1 MLNRKTRLLS
11 IGLALTF
18 TLAFVSKVAGASLL
32 GATMPKQTAAS
43 SKPAVT
49 NLAQLIRTLRSRG
62 NKVARKERV
71 EQPFLSVKGQ
81 IIKIDDQDVQVFEY
95 RTAHAAQLDAN
106 KISPTGSSTV
116 TRMLMWIAPPHFFR
130 AGRLI
135 VLYVGEDR
143 SVLQVLVDILGPQFA
158 GK

>member
-1 MLNRKTRLLS
+1 MLDRKTRLLS

-18 TLAFVSKVAGASLL
+18 TLAFVSQVAGAVLL

-49 NLAQLIRTLRSRG
+49 NLAQLIRTLRNRG
-62 NKVARKERV
+62 HKVVRKERV
-71 EQPFLSVKGQ
+71 DQPFFSVKGQ
-81 IIKIDDQDVQVFEY
+81 IIHIDEQDVQIFEY
-95 RTAHAAQLDAN
+95 RTARAAELDAN
-106 KISPTGSSTV
+106 KINRTGTST
-116 TRMLMWIAPPHFFR
+116 TTSMPMWIAPPHFFKT
-130 AGRLI
+130 GRLI

-143 SVLQVLVDILGPQFA
+143 SVLQELVDILGPQFA

>member
-1 MLNRKTRLLS
+1 MLNRKTRVLS

-18 TLAFVSKVAGASLL
+18 TLAFVSKVDGNVLP
-32 GATMPKQTAAS
+32 GATMPKQATAF
-43 SKPAVT
+43 SKPPVT

-62 NKVARKERV
+62 HKVVRKVRV

-95 RTAHAAQLDAN
+95 RTAQAAQLDAN
-106 KISPTGSSTV
+106 KISPTGSSAV
-116 TRMLMWIAPPHFFR
+116 TSIPMWIAPPHFFR

-135 VLYVGEDR
+135 VLYVGADR
-143 SVLQVLVDILGPQFA
+143 SVLQELVDVLGPQFA